1 MKELMK
7 EVRIEQLEF
16 KLQKQQDLI
25 IKLSNYATWKVIGKY
40 FIPRIVREEQILAE
54 TFRELR
60 EATREVYPE
69 RFIDSGGNRN

>member
-7 EVRIEQLEF
+7 EVSIEQLEF
-16 KLQKQQDLI
+16 KLKNQQDLI

-40 FIPRIVREEQILAE
+40 FIPRIVREQELLAE

-60 EATREVYPE
+60 QVTREEYPE
-69 RFIDSGGNRN
+69 RFIDSGGNKC

>member
-16 KLQKQQDLI
+16 KLKKKQDII
-25 IKLSNYATWKVIGKY
+25 IKLSKYATWKVIGKY
-40 FIPRIVREEQILAE
+40 LIPRIVVEEQILAD

-69 RFIDSGGNRN
+69 KFIDSGGNQV

>member
-7 EVRIEQLEF
+7 EISIEQLEF

-40 FIPRIVREEQILAE
+40 FIPRIVREQELLAE

-60 EATREVYPE
+60 QITREEYPE
-69 RFIDSGGNRN
+69 RFIDSGGNQ

>member
-16 KLQKQQDLI
+16 KLKKQQDII
-25 IKLSNYATWKVIGKY
+25 IKLSNYATWKIIGKY
-40 FIPRIVREEQILAE
+40 FIPRIVREEQILSE

-60 EATREVYPE
+60 EATRKVYPE
-69 RFIDSGGNRN
+69 RFIDSGGNQV